1 MRGQQNNPEK
11 KRKQGHKSSKKKR
24 KTEEEEKW
32 KTVRQHSGVQYT
44 CMGAALSLQNKH
56 RPRTTDR
63 QTDRHK
69 GTMQKVEQS
78 KGMPA
83 NKRKNTVVWTRQ
95 KTKAQQHPHVQRL
108 WA

>member
-1 MRGQQNNPEK
+1 MEDGEAAQRGAIHVHG
-11 KRKQGHKSSKKKR
+11 RSSVTAKQAQATH
-24 KTEEEEKW
+24 
-32 KTVRQHSGVQYT
+32 
-44 CMGAALSLQNKH
+44 
-56 RPRTTDR
+56 DR